1 MILPKKHLS
10 TDRCLLY
17 VGAEVLGLLNRP
29 RTVSNIWHDLKA
41 HRSKR
46 NELSVITY
54 DWFILSLDFLHALGA
69 IAMEEDGLLRRKSA

>member
-17 VGAEVLGLLNRP
+17 VGAEVLRLLSRP
-29 RTVSNIWHDLKA
+29 RTVSSLWHDLKI
-41 HRSKR
+41 HRSKK

-54 DWFILSLDFLHALGA
+54 DWFVLSLDFLHTLGV
-69 IAMEEDGLLRRKSA
+69 IKIEDGLLRRTIA